1 MDFSI
6 PRAGREQGLAAI
18 LGTQGS
24 EIRGRGER
32 VLCEHCEHGG

>member
-6 PRAGREQGLAAI
+6 PRAGQEQGMAPI

-24 EIRGRGER
+24 EIRGCGER
-32 VLCEHCEHGG
+32 VLCEHGEHEG